1 MDDDLF
7 TYQVGTPELCNT
19 PRVNGQL
26 ENLDNVNL
34 DVYESKVC
42 YDECEKIYDEVII
55 FIDKRLV
62 SNKRLFKYYMEIKK
76 RKEVYG
82 LDANMEYDPSNDDLA
97 EWLALKFCN
106 HITIDWYTKNALWI
120 YWTRGDDEV
129 VLTKD
134 ELSDLKEES
143 DDGTKIAKIFRI
155 ETDLFCNTPKMGRNG
170 IMSGSVTS

>member
-1 MDDDLF
+1 MDKKVKDD
-7 TYQVGTPELCNT
+7 
-19 PRVNGQL
+19 
-26 ENLDNVNL
+26 
-34 DVYESKVC
+34 
-42 YDECEKIYDEVII
+42 II
-55 FIDKRLV
+55 ATWLIR

-82 LDANMEYDPSNDDLA
+82 LDADMEYDPSNDDFA

-106 HITIDWYTKNALWI
+106 HMTIDWYTKNALWI

-129 VLTKD
+129 VLTKN
-134 ELSDLKEES
+134 ELSNLKEES

-155 ETDLFCNTPKMGRNG
+155 EADLFCNTPKMGRSG